1 VKIEKVV
8 SGDYFEKGDIVN
20 IVYSQCRENAHVCG
34 TYDKVSVGD
43 TVEVYG
49 EMIPIYCV
57 GTWITICG
65 KNSYYLKKISSES
78 LSISVWTDKSEYKI
92 GETVTI
98 NYQTNKK
105 CTAKLTITK
114 PDGGDEIPVSTR
126 SKSATAGY
134 PTGKRTVVFE
144 AWAGAEYKK
153 ATCYFEVVEV
163 AKKVKFRG
171 KILAD
176 AQIISFYSFDVK
188 LHEILD
194 DPMGNLKKGEIVNVY
209 GHRDG
214 PAQVDDV
221 TVGDE
226 VEVFGDYQG
235 YVEGATFERI
245 VLSVWGESSSDH
257 YVKII
262 EPTVWN
268 VKFEGII
275 SKIFNKESSNWYDA
289 KIKVTKVIDDP
300 SHTLDVNEI
309 VNVYRANE
317 NAYEDA
323 VSGYALGDWQHHIK
337 KMEVT
342 KPVHNI
348 DTGKDSATI
357 QAAIDDSD
365 TGHTITVDPG
375 TYTEN
380 VKVTK
385 SLTIKSTSGNP
396 EDTIVQA
403 AVSNQ
408 NYQNVFTVTAN
419 NVNIGGFTI
428 KGASYFWC
436 SGILLN
442 SNNCIISNNT
452 FEGNAIGI
460 WIHPPSLGNNIIR
473 NNKFASSSG
482 YSPST
487 ALYLEAANNKIYL
500 NDFIIGMEWGSGNV
514 WNSPSLTTYTY
525 NGNRYTNYLGNYWDD
540 YRDTD
545 ANGDGIWDHPYRLL
559 SVKGEG

>member
-1 VKIEKVV
+1 
-8 SGDYFEKGDIVN
+8 
-20 IVYSQCRENAHVCG
+20 
-34 TYDKVSVGD
+34 
-43 TVEVYG
+43 
-49 EMIPIYCV
+49 
-57 GTWITICG
+57 
-65 KNSYYLKKISSES
+65 
-78 LSISVWTDKSEYKI
+78 
-92 GETVTI
+92 
-98 NYQTNKK
+98 
-105 CTAKLTITK
+105 
-114 PDGGDEIPVSTR
+114 
-126 SKSATAGY
+126 
-134 PTGKRTVVFE
+134 
-144 AWAGAEYKK
+144 
-153 ATCYFEVVEV
+153 
-163 AKKVKFRG
+163 
-171 KILAD
+171 
-176 AQIISFYSFDVK
+176 
-188 LHEILD
+188 
-194 DPMGNLKKGEIVNVY
+194 
-209 GHRDG
+209 
-214 PAQVDDV
+214 
-221 TVGDE
+221 
-226 VEVFGDYQG
+226 
-235 YVEGATFERI
+235 
-245 VLSVWGESSSDH
+245 
-257 YVKII
+257 
-262 EPTVWN
+262 
-268 VKFEGII
+268 
-275 SKIFNKESSNWYDA
+275 
-289 KIKVTKVIDDP
+289 
-300 SHTLDVNEI
+300 
-309 VNVYRANE
+309 
-317 NAYEDA
+317 
-323 VSGYALGDWQHHIK
+323 
-337 KMEVT
+337 MEVT

-545 ANGDGIWDHPYRLL
+545 ANGDGIWDHPPSLHH
-559 SVKGEG
+559 K